1 MNGLLDQDGLLVPKA
16 ILNHTEIKR
25 CASHNSGALPLS
37 MGSLSMSRD
46 QRRQGKMSF
55 RFLNAAGAVTLA
67 AMLSLSSPASFAQIS
82 FPWDRSPQAPPPGQA
97 PSDDVDAD
105 IRIQRLENQLRQLTG
120 QNEELQFR
128 NRQLEERLR
137 QLGGGSVAPGG
148 QPAAVPPG
156 VAAAPP
162 PVQPNPP
169 LRQGAPDLQPQI
181 ASPAPIVQDPAGPQA
196 GGRRRGD
203 AFDPNQNP
211 SAPGAPRALGGAQ
224 MPITTEAPGG
234 RGPGEPLDL
243 GAAPRESGGALPPA
257 VSAAPPRGPASAALT
272 TLPPS
277 ATPRDEF
284 DLGIGY
290 MQRKDYALAEET
302 MKGFAQRYPNDPLIA
317 DSQYWLGESYF
328 QRQQYRDAAE
338 AFLGV
343 TTKYDKSGKA
353 PDALLRLGQ
362 SLAALKEKEAACA
375 ALGEV
380 TRKYPRASAGVKA
393 AVDREQKRVKC

>member
-1 MNGLLDQDGLLVPKA
+1 
-16 ILNHTEIKR
+16 
-25 CASHNSGALPLS
+25 
-37 MGSLSMSRD
+37 MS
-46 QRRQGKMSF
+46 S
-55 RFLNAAGAVTLA
+55 RFLNATGAAAIAALLA
-67 AMLSLSSPASFAQIS
+67 LSSQASAQ
-82 FPWDRSPQAPPPGQA
+82 
-97 PSDDVDAD
+97 SDDPDLEMRV
-105 IRIQRLENQLRQLTG
+105 QRLENQLRQLTG
-120 QNEELQFR
+120 QNEELQYR

-137 QLGGGSVAPGG
+137 ALGGNA
-148 QPAAVPPG
+148 
-156 VAAAPP
+156 AAAPAGQAPVAQPSVAAIAP

-169 LRQGAPDLQPQI
+169 VRQPQGQPTYEQPQI
-181 ASPAPIVQDPAGPQA
+181 AAPAPIMQDAPAPQA
-196 GGRRRGD
+196 PGRRRGD

-211 SAPGAPRALGGAQ
+211 NAPGAPRALGGGQLPTANDA
-224 MPITTEAPGG
+224 PVGAPGG
-234 RGPGEPLDL
+234 RGAGEPLDL
-243 GAAPRESGGALPPA
+243 GATSPRDPGGAPA
-257 VSAAPPRGPASAALT
+257 RAPGASAALT

-277 ATPRDEF
+277 ATPKGEF

-302 MKGFAQRYPNDPLIA
+302 MKNFAQKHPSDPLIA

-343 TTKYDKSGKA
+343 TTKFDKSAKA
-353 PDALLRLGQ
+353 PDSLLRLGQ